1 MQVKS
6 NWCRMGTNILTAK
19 RNNCKNTPLLEPA
32 SSFILRKDCSLNGN
46 TNPYRN
52 AQQVAFNPTKFAKQS
67 Y

>member
-1 MQVKS
+1 
-6 NWCRMGTNILTAK
+6 MGANVLTVK

-32 SSFILRKDCSLNGN
+32 SSFILRKDCSLNPN

-52 AQQVAFNPTKFAKQS
+52 AQQVALNPIKFANQS